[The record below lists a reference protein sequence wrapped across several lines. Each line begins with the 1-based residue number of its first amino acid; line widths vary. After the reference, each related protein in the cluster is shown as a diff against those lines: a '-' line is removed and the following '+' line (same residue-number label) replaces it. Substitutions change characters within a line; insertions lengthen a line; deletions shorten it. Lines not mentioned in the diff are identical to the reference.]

1 MPLYITSHI
10 DTPIIIAIIPLYI
23 TSHIYYV
30 IPWHHVQ
37 QISHIIPYIHTF
49 TMTLSDT
56 SCTDIDNYIHSPMME
71 TYYSYLIKC
80 HTISHTCSAY
90 NYCSQYS
97 FKSILL
103 MNSFIVSQCQYS
115 SIVTIYLIIVIP
127 TLLVFVCVYCNS
139 FLSIYEAISL
149 IYIYNPYYF
158 CLLYN

>member
-1 MPLYITSHI
+1 MIWISFTKSWQSYTL
-10 DTPIIIAIIPLYI
+10 IIIAIMPLYI

-37 QISHIIPYIHTF
+37 QISHIIPYIHNIPYIHIHTF
-49 TMTLSDT
+49 TMIHSDT
-56 SCTDIDNYIHSPMME
+56 SCTDIDNNIHSPMME

-115 SIVTIYLIIVIP
+115 SIVTI
-127 TLLVFVCVYCNS
+127 
-139 FLSIYEAISL
+139 
-149 IYIYNPYYF
+149 
-158 CLLYN
+158 